1 VIQKNKG
8 CYAENIA
15 ICFLQEKDYYVFKQC
30 QTQSAVDLVAI
41 DPLTFEIRMFD
52 VKTQNYRKD
61 GTYINRVPRIKGKNI
76 EIILVDLKTKKCRIV
91 QRKGIV
97 WS

>member
-15 ICFLQEKDYYVFKQC
+15 ICYLQEKDYYVFKQC

-41 DPLTFEIRMFD
+41 DPHTFEIRMFD
-52 VKTQNYRKD
+52 VSFY
-61 GTYINRVPRIKGKNI
+61 Y
-76 EIILVDLKTKKCRIV
+76 
-91 QRKGIV
+91 
-97 WS
+97 